1 MKRIFDFLF
10 AIFLLSILI
19 IPMTLIALIIKLTS
33 SGTVIY
39 WSDRVGRDNNIF
51 QMPKYRTMDIN
62 TPDVATHL
70 LENPEE
76 HYTPI
81 GKILRESSLD
91 ELPQLWSII
100 CGKMSFVGPRP
111 ALYNQDD
118 LIKLRTTFGIE
129 KIRPGLTGL
138 AQINGRD
145 ELSIE
150 EKVDLDREYM
160 NRQSLI
166 YDLRVISLTV
176 LKSFR
181 GEGISH

>member
-51 QMPKYRTMDIN
+51 QMPKYRTMNIN

-100 CGKMSFVGPRP
+100 CGKMSFVGSRP

-166 YDLRVISLTV
+166 YDLRGISLTF

-181 GEGISH
+181 GQGISH

>member
-1 MKRIFDFLF
+1 
-10 AIFLLSILI
+10 
-19 IPMTLIALIIKLTS
+19 MTLIALIIKLTS

>member
-33 SGTVIY
+33 SGSVIY
-39 WSDRVGRDNNIF
+39 WSDRVGKDNNIF

-166 YDLRVISLTV
+166 YDLRVIGLTF

>member
-1 MKRIFDFLF
+1 MKMIFDFLF